1 MASEFAQRHPF
12 RETNKPEERH
22 NGSCYELVLAA
33 IRQGQGEIYN
43 RRHGNYDLR
52 PTTQMPTECVPGRVA
67 ISPTICLSVSKS
79 PQNVPKATKTD
90 QKIDQKLFKN
100 QSKRLPR
107 SHFVPK
113 AKFWA
118 DCKLRET
125 KKRENLNPK
134 IRPNCY
140 KNHSKR
146 EVKSDFTLKRT
157 FVYILV
163 TIFNNC

>member
-1 MASEFAQRHPF
+1 MRHHLF
-12 RETNKPEERH
+12 GKIKKATTQVLTISCCLAATKHQPEERH

-33 IRQGQGEIYN
+33 IRQRQGEIYN

-79 PQNVPKATKTD
+79 AQNVPKATKTE
-90 QKIDQKLFKN
+90 QKMDQKLFKN

-113 AKFWA
+113 AKF
-118 DCKLRET
+118 
-125 KKRENLNPK
+125 
-134 IRPNCY
+134 
-140 KNHSKR
+140 
-146 EVKSDFTLKRT
+146 
-157 FVYILV
+157 
-163 TIFNNC
+163 